1 MKKGYENNNVVPI
14 GKGVKSSMTF
24 IPHADRVEFDSQFS
38 IHKVGAINLASN
50 MQPYLEFKRAER
62 RANNLTKLQE
72 LNARLLTKKMSSVT
86 TQKGEEV

>member
-1 MKKGYENNNVVPI
+1 MKKGFENNNVVPI

-50 MQPYLEFKRAER
+50 MQPYLKFKRGER
-62 RANNLTKLQE
+62 RAEALSRLQE
-72 LNARLLTKKMSSVT
+72 VKARLLTKKMSSVT
-86 TQKGEEV
+86 TQNGE